1 MTRDELLE
9 EIEDVE
15 TELSDAE
22 DRIGAQE
29 AVADNQEEEESKAG
43 DVMDMYRQMMSGT
56 SCERPRAYILSAQ
69 DCA

>member
-1 MTRDELLE
+1 LTRDELLE

-29 AVADNQEEEESKAG
+29 AAADNQDEEESKAG
-43 DVMDMYRQMMSGT
+43 DVMDMYRQMMSGMMRV
-56 SCERPRAYILSAQ
+56 RPSVRFSPSQ